1 MLEGQYNLSEHTGKF
16 AEVLVG
22 ANYKQYNLNSQGTL
36 FADGGGVIGIK
47 ELGTYIQASKNLFK
61 EFLKLSLTGRY
72 DKNENFKGRFTPRA
86 TALFRV
92 AENKNIRFS
101 FQSAYRFPSTQQQ
114 WIDLDIGSNTRLLG
128 GVPYFQQKYNLN
140 GNSYQLS
147 SLPSVST
154 PYTITPFKPESVN
167 TLEFGYKGLAMD
179 SKLLIDLYGYYG
191 QYQDFLSR
199 ILLVKPKS
207 TFTLASIKNAI
218 ATNTSVSNVADIY
231 SIPVNST
238 EKVKT
243 SGFGASLGY
252 QLPYGF
258 LLNTNFSSD
267 NLNNVPAGFVAY
279 FNTPKYRANVSFG
292 NTGFG
297 VKKLVGFNVSYR
309 WQEAFSFEGDFANDN
324 LPEIYTV
331 DAQISLKLPS
341 TKAVV
346 KIGANN
352 LLNQYYVNAVGN
364 SIIGGL
370 YYVSFGYN
378 VL

>member
-1 MLEGQYNLSEHTGKF
+1 
-16 AEVLVG
+16 
-22 ANYKQYNLNSQGTL
+22 
-36 FADGGGVIGIK
+36 
-47 ELGTYIQASKNLFK
+47 
-61 EFLKLSLTGRY
+61 
-72 DKNENFKGRFTPRA
+72 
-86 TALFRV
+86 
-92 AENKNIRFS
+92 
-101 FQSAYRFPSTQQQ
+101 
-114 WIDLDIGSNTRLLG
+114 
-128 GVPYFQQKYNLN
+128 
-140 GNSYQLS
+140 
-147 SLPSVST
+147 
-154 PYTITPFKPESVN
+154 
-167 TLEFGYKGLAMD
+167 MD

-309 WQEAFSFEGDFANDN
+309 WQEAWLLSISFDRVCCTRE
-324 LPEIYTV
+324 
-331 DAQISLKLPS
+331 
-341 TKAVV
+341 
-346 KIGANN
+346 
-352 LLNQYYVNAVGN
+352 
-364 SIIGGL
+364 
-370 YYVSFGYN
+370 
-378 VL
+378 

>member
-1 MLEGQYNLSEHTGKF
+1 M
-16 AEVLVG
+16 
-22 ANYKQYNLNSQGTL
+22 
-36 FADGGGVIGIK
+36 
-47 ELGTYIQASKNLFK
+47 GTYIQASKNLFK
-61 EFLKLSLTGRY
+61 DFLKLSLTGRY

>member
-1 MLEGQYNLSEHTGKF
+1 M
-16 AEVLVG
+16 
-22 ANYKQYNLNSQGTL
+22 
-36 FADGGGVIGIK
+36 
-47 ELGTYIQASKNLFK
+47 
-61 EFLKLSLTGRY
+61 
-72 DKNENFKGRFTPRA
+72 
-86 TALFRV
+86 
-92 AENKNIRFS
+92 
-101 FQSAYRFPSTQQQ
+101 
-114 WIDLDIGSNTRLLG
+114 
-128 GVPYFQQKYNLN
+128 
-140 GNSYQLS
+140 
-147 SLPSVST
+147 
-154 PYTITPFKPESVN
+154 
-167 TLEFGYKGLAMD
+167 
-179 SKLLIDLYGYYG
+179 
-191 QYQDFLSR
+191 
-199 ILLVKPKS
+199 
-207 TFTLASIKNAI
+207 ASIKNAI

-297 VKKLVGFNVSYR
+297 VKKLVGFNVSSR

-364 SIIGGL
+364 YRRLVLCKFWLQCIVIYVIIL
-370 YYVSFGYN
+370 KINRYEN
-378 VL
+378 I